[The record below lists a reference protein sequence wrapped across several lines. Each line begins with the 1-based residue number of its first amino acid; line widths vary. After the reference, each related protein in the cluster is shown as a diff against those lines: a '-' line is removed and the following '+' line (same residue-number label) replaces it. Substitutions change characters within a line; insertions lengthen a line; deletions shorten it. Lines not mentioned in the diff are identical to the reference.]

1 MAERSFALISD
12 EPLDR
17 DALEAFVR
25 TPADGAV
32 VVFEGVIRDHDH
44 DVGVTAL
51 DYSAHPDAGAF
62 LERVCAELAAETGLR
77 IAAAHRIGSLVV
89 GDVALV
95 AAVAA
100 PHRAEA
106 FAACAEL
113 VHRIK
118 LGTPIWKRQHLAGGT
133 TEWVGL

>member
-1 MAERSFALISD
+1 MAERSLGLISA

-17 DALEAFVR
+17 AALEDFVR

-44 DVGVTAL
+44 GQGVTAL
-51 DYSAHPDAGAF
+51 DYEAHPDAQGF

-77 IAAAHRIGSLVV
+77 IAAAHRVGSLVV
-89 GDVALV
+89 GDIALI

-118 LGTPIWKRQHLAGGT
+118 LGTPIWKRQHLAGGS